1 MSKLNTSGK
10 PLYVERVLPNFG
22 TFLAI
27 TVLLPAIMLVSEPFD
42 IRIGLVVGSV
52 LVMAIWV
59 ALIVSAP
66 VISVEKKDLRVGK
79 AVIPRALLGKIHE
92 VSADQIFLERGP
104 NLDPRSYKVF
114 QGTVKTAIKIT
125 IKDEADPTPY
135 WLISTRRPSQLA
147 TVLKAK
153 V

>member
-1 MSKLNTSGK
+1 VSNLHSTDK
-10 PLYVERVLPNFG
+10 PLYLERVLPNFG

-42 IRIGLVVGSV
+42 VRIGLVVGSV
-52 LVMAIWV
+52 LVVTIWG
-59 ALIVSAP
+59 ALFISAP
-66 VISVEKKDLRVGK
+66 VISVGKKELRVGR
-79 AVIPRALLGKIHE
+79 AIIPRNLLGKVSE

-104 NLDPRSYKVF
+104 NLDPRAYKVF

-135 WLISTRRPSQLA
+135 WLISTRRPAQLA